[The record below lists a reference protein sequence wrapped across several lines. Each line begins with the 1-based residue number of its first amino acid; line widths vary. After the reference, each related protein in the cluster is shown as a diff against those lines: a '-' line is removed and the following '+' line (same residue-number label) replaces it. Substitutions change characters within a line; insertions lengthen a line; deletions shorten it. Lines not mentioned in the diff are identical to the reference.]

1 MDRNQQKALSL
12 VELLIALLVLG
23 ILSTFAVPTFG
34 KLLQDKRDEA
44 LRNLLRSHLQHA
56 RTQAVL
62 NNHQY
67 RLCGSSNGITC
78 DGGWANHWLITTNH
92 PFQIHQLQQLPAN
105 NGLCWQGF
113 GKDIRYQPNGTTPVS
128 NGRFNLCREGKT
140 IWAMTINRQGRV
152 RDSSAETR
160 QSCCP
165 TNHTDT

>member
-23 ILSTFAVPTFG
+23 ILVTFAVPTFG
-34 KLLQDKRDEA
+34 KLLQDNRDEA

-78 DGGWANHWLITTNH
+78 DGGWANHWLITTNT
-92 PFQIHQLQQLPAN
+92 PAQIHHLQQLPAN
-105 NGLCWQGF
+105 NNLCWRGF
-113 GKDIRYQPNGTTPVS
+113 NRDIRFHSNGTTLS
-128 NGRFNLCREGKT
+128 NGRFSLCRGGKT
-140 IWAMTINRQGRV
+140 IWALTINRQGRV
-152 RDSSAETR
+152 RDSSAETH
-160 QSCCP
+160 QSCC
-165 TNHTDT
+165 